1 MRSSLNILPGAHTGS
16 TIVER
21 CTDEMVCHCLQL
33 TRQALEDAL
42 GRQPLFT
49 INDLRKHTGAGD
61 GCTSCHRALK
71 QLLHETVFTVQST
84 ARCG

>member
-1 MRSSLNILPGAHTGS
+1 MI
-16 TIVER
+16 
-21 CTDEMVCHCLQL
+21 CHCLQIS
-33 TRQALEDAL
+33 RQQLEEAL

-49 INDLRKHTGAGD
+49 VNELRKHTGAGD

-71 QLLHETVFTVQST
+71 QLLQETVFTVQST